1 MRAAKAPEDLE
12 RLQRLARLERLG
24 GQERTG
30 RISPE
35 SSGSAT
41 RSQLTY
47 VFRFLH
53 EETRL
58 VGKKLNANTSS
69 TSKHIE
75 IVR

>member
-12 RLQRLARLERLG
+12 RLQRLERLERLG

-30 RISPE
+30 RISPA
-35 SSGSAT
+35 SSGSAI

-47 VFRFLH
+47 VFRFCM
-53 EETRL
+53 
-58 VGKKLNANTSS
+58 KKPDWSEKKSNANTSS